1 MVLGSYQVTLEL
13 YACVVLLK
21 CNITRSSLAIFGA
34 AECCSKYESRYLV
47 LNLRVNMRLEDHR
60 SATHRY
66 AFDAGQHDH
75 RLAMSNREQA
85 ASHPLFI
92 LNDFQF
98 DDSDHAMYL

>member
-1 MVLGSYQVTLEL
+1 M
-13 YACVVLLK
+13 CIVLLK
-21 CNITRSSLAIFGA
+21 CNMTRSSLAIFEA
-34 AECCSKYESRYLV
+34 AERCSKDEFRYLV

-66 AFDAGQHDH
+66 AFDAGKHDH
-75 RLAMSNREQA
+75 RLAMSSRDQA

-92 LNDFQF
+92 LNDFPF